1 MATIVQVVPG
11 DSQAGHDTPARVKW
25 RSAGKA
31 LVVTLALRT
40 FYSLLAAYFSP
51 HLALDERLIR
61 SNRLTDHLLSRATH
75 PALYA
80 FLGVWERFDTLWY
93 VQISR
98 HGYEG
103 PIASVFYP
111 LYPILIRAASFITR
125 SDLMAALLVS
135 TAASF
140 LLFWGALRLF
150 ELDTTPSTALRGL
163 LLWALWPA
171 AFAFFAGYPESVLC
185 ALIVWAI
192 YFARSGRWLTAG
204 TLGLLAG
211 LTKALG
217 CLTAL
222 PLLWLAWQRRSRV
235 GAASAAMCAI
245 GTAGF
250 QGWLAMRHF
259 PTAAEV
265 YRTYWA
271 TTTVAPWVTLLDAIR
286 GLANHPSF
294 MLMVNVAVIAAVCVA
309 AGMPSVRVEYR
320 IFALAAICL
329 FLTKHSRVLLESST
343 RYALAV
349 FPAYLQMAAKFRGLG
364 FAILFLVAAGLN
376 LLLFRAFLDW
386 GLVV

>member
-11 DSQAGHDTPARVKW
+11 DTQPGHKEPAPARW
-25 RSAGKA
+25 RPAATA
-31 LVVTLALRT
+31 LVLTLGLRAL
-40 FYSLLAAYFSP
+40 YSLLAAYFSP
-51 HLALDERLIR
+51 HLALDERLIH
-61 SNRLTDHLLSRATH
+61 SNRLTDQLMSRAAH

-93 VQISR
+93 AQISR

-111 LYPILIRAASFITR
+111 LYPILIRTASFITR
-125 SDLMAALLVS
+125 SDLLGALVVS
-135 TAASF
+135 TAASV

-150 ELDTTPSTALRGL
+150 ELDATPSTALRAV

-171 AFAFFAGYPESVLC
+171 SFAFLAGYPESLLC

-192 YFARSGRWLTAG
+192 YCARSGRWLTAG
-204 TLGLLAG
+204 MLGLLAG

-217 CLTAL
+217 CLTGL
-222 PLLWLAWQRRSRV
+222 PLLWLAWQRRSRMGV
-235 GAASAAMCAI
+235 AAAAMCTI

-271 TTTVAPWVTLLDAIR
+271 TTTVAPWVTLMDAIR

-294 MLMVNVAVIAAVCVA
+294 MLVVNVAVIAVVCVA
-309 AGMPSVRVEYR
+309 AGMPSVRVEYKL
-320 IFALAAICL
+320 FALAAICL

-349 FPAYLQMAAKFRGLG
+349 FPAYLQMATKVRGLG
-364 FAILFLVAAGLN
+364 FAILFLVAAALN